1 MDPCGA
7 LIAIAESALFC
18 GVSAFRSRLSRRAC
32 PLLSRLGSSYGVL
45 VAAQR
50 PTTNA
55 MDLSFTPAEESF
67 RTEVRETLRRAMP
80 PDLAAKAA
88 RYARFD
94 HADTTRWHRILHSLG
109 WGAIPWPVEHGGP
122 DLTATERYIL
132 LEELDRAGAPELSPF
147 GLVMI
152 GPLLQRYGTEA
163 QKTRYL
169 PPIVRA
175 EEHWC
180 QGYSEPGAGSDLASL
195 RTEAVDAGDRYV
207 VTGQKTWT
215 TAAEHADFIFLLVRT
230 DPKAKKQEGIS
241 FLLVDMKS
249 PGIEIRPMKAIDG
262 TYAFCDTFFDHVEVP
277 KENLLGAPNQGW
289 TLAKSLLGNE
299 RNMPSRVGLCHRA
312 LRRAKSIARETLVD
326 GAPLLDDPLVRRR
339 IARLEVRLSAL
350 TTAKHRVLA
359 ELEAGKPAGPEASV
373 FKVVGTELLQE
384 LEALCMEL
392 MGLNALCGTDEVG
405 LLPPT
410 EETVASWTCYHRAA
424 SIYAGSNEIQRTV
437 LAREVL
443 GLPPG

>member
-1 MDPCGA
+1 MSPFVP
-7 LIAIAESALFC
+7 ST
-18 GVSAFRSRLSRRAC
+18 R
-32 PLLSRLGSSYGVL
+32 PLLSGRRPSYGVD
-45 VAAQR
+45 VADVR
-50 PTTNA
+50 PTTQA

-67 RTEVRETLRRAMP
+67 RADVRETIRRAMP
-80 PDLAAKAA
+80 SDLAEKAA
-88 RYARFD
+88 RFARFG
-94 HADTTRWHRILHSLG
+94 HEDTTRWHKILHSLG
-109 WGAIPWPVEHGGP
+109 WGAITWPVEHGGP

-163 QKTRYL
+163 QKQRYL

-175 EEHWC
+175 DEHWC

-195 RTEAVDAGDRYV
+195 RTEAVDAGDSWI

-215 TAAEHADFIFLLVRT
+215 TAAERADFIFLLVRT
-230 DPKAKKQEGIS
+230 DKNAKKQEGIS

-262 TYAFCDTFFDHVEVP
+262 TYAFCDTFFDKVVVP
-277 KENLLGAPNQGW
+277 KANVLGEPNRGW

-312 LRRAKSIARETLVD
+312 LRRAKAIALETTVD
-326 GAPLLDDPLVRRR
+326 GAPRMDDPAVRRK
-339 IARLEVRLSAL
+339 IARLETRLTAL

-359 ELEAGKPAGPEASV
+359 ELEAGKPAGPEASL
-373 FKVVGTELLQE
+373 FKVVGTELLQD

-392 MGLNALCGTDEVG
+392 MGLNALAGVDEAG
-405 LLPPT
+405 LLSPT